1 MFKEDAEKLKHTLK
15 SQGYKLTPQ
24 RRAVLDVIIDNEGKH
39 LSPEEIYDIVK
50 QNCPDIGLAT
60 VYRTLNL
67 LEKMGVVCKMNFDDG
82 CNRYELV
89 HDEEDHQHHHLVCRG
104 CGKVE
109 EVEDD
114 LLEVLEEK
122 IEEKYNFKIN
132 DHSVKFYGYCSECR
146 KNLRQ

>member
-1 MFKEDAEKLKHTLK
+1 
-15 SQGYKLTPQ
+15 
-24 RRAVLDVIIDNEGKH
+24 
-39 LSPEEIYDIVK
+39 
-50 QNCPDIGLAT
+50 
-60 VYRTLNL
+60 
-67 LEKMGVVCKMNFDDG
+67 MGVVCKMNFDDG